1 MNLSVQKMHDLL
13 ALIVITSMPASLVY
27 IEK

>member
-13 ALIVITSMPASLVY
+13 ALIVITCMPASLVY